1 MAAFKPGRLRR
12 TLTPITGDRGLLT
25 VATANYTVNDD
36 DVHSVSI
43 ARGNTSGRNT
53 GYHPTTAEI
62 SITGRRDSYDTGE
75 HLRVLL
81 QTGAAE
87 ALAAHLGISDYNQI
101 RPRFMG
107 RAGKIGIEDAGGNK
121 FTSTVSGSGWLT
133 QMHYSPHTFQPAHF
147 AGVPGILRNMVDDGN
162 AARNIDWS
170 ANLGDMGVRKYGAA
184 EEPITFKDGIGPFA
198 EDIGIM
204 VQERRDGTYRAW
216 SHYSR
221 EDQAAAGLGVQF
233 PLMRSQAIAPGTYEQ
248 ANETPPRLVR
258 YRLWNTDGQN
268 VTREVEL
275 AHQTGQFREVEEID
289 WSAWEGRFGDSQ
301 LRREAYARARMSS
314 DMLFTLPKITI
325 DLLLLLRQNTGYSRT
340 IARQALLLEAGEPVY
355 LSGDWPPRIRG
366 VHFAEG
372 ITETI
377 TPHSWV
383 IELSLVP
390 YPAVVGST
398 LPAVPPFG
406 WDSGIWPWDDEPR
419 PWAEASP
426 TPPPTPVLSWH
437 ESVLQWDQNRIIT
450 EWRQR

>member
-12 TLTPITGDRGLLT
+12 ILTPITGDRGLLT
-25 VATANYTVNDD
+25 VATASYTVNDD

-53 GYHPTTAEI
+53 GYHPSTAEI
-62 SITGRRDSYDTGE
+62 SITGRRDTYDTGE

-87 ALAAHLGISDYNQI
+87 HLAAFLGISDYTTI
-101 RPRFMG
+101 RSRFVG
-107 RAGKIGIEDAGGNK
+107 RAGKIGIEDAGGDK
-121 FTSTVSGSGWLT
+121 FTTTLAGSGWLT
-133 QMHYSPHTFQPAHF
+133 QMNYSPHTFQPAHF

-170 ANLGDMGVRKYGAA
+170 ANLGDIGVRKYGAA
-184 EEPITFKDGIGPFA
+184 EEPIKFKDGIGPYA

-221 EDQAAAGLGVQF
+221 EAQAVAGLDVDY
-233 PLMRSQAIAPGTYEQ
+233 PLMRAHAIAPGSYEQ

-258 YRLWNTDGQN
+258 YRLWNTEGQN
-268 VTREVEL
+268 VVREVEL
-275 AHQTGQFREVEEID
+275 AHQTGQFREIEEID
-289 WSAWEGRFGDSQ
+289 WTAWEGRAGDSQ

-325 DLLLLLRQNTGYSRT
+325 DLLLLLRQNTTYSRR

-377 TPHSWV
+377 TSDSWV

-390 YPAVVGST
+390 FPAAIGETIGVV
-398 LPAVPPFG
+398 PAKA
-406 WDSGIWPWDDEPR
+406 WDSALGRWDDE
-419 PWAEASP
+419 SK
-426 TPPPTPVLSWH
+426 
-437 ESVLQWDQNRIIT
+437 
-450 EWRQR
+450 EWNEY